1 MRRRTLCYL
10 VPALSNFIHFA
21 AIFHPVVVIVACFF
35 RLVFLTYSLLMPFI
49 KALSTNDAQVSI
61 DFLTSVQPGIWGG
74 KNPTTSR
81 NRFHRCPVSLADPTP
96 PHPPSL
102 AHLGLT
108 WSFIFS
114 VQNSDFLSVSGCCP
128 AASVGG
134 AVTALSA
141 SRGSLRLNCNSC
153 SLPGS
158 QLSLSSP
165 ELQFEGL
172 VAFKKNRNT
181 AF

>member
-96 PHPPSL
+96 TPPPILSTSWFDVKL
-102 AHLGLT
+102 HLFCSELRFPQRVWLLPCG
-108 WSFIFS
+108 
-114 VQNSDFLSVSGCCP
+114 VCRGRCN
-128 AASVGG
+128 
-134 AVTALSA
+134 SA